1 MTIPH
6 KLTKLQERIRALTA
20 GIAPL
25 TISRPDIRSDILV
38 NPHGGLFSFTGPAG
52 NIIDLDLDAACKLHY
67 PGGLNSAQ
75 IAMFNALA
83 SKEYRFITA
92 CVGRRVGKTTV
103 ANLALHLVSL
113 MPGKG
118 LLIIAPNLN
127 LADISW
133 TIQTGYMRKYDVE
146 VVRMNSADK
155 TIELS
160 NGSFIK
166 VGSSNRPDSCVGRS
180 YDLILYDEAGIA
192 EELATGFNVALRPT
206 LDKPNSKCIFISTPR
221 GLNDFHTFYQRGFS
235 TDPRFS
241 KWCSI
246 HATFEVNDR
255 ASLEDIEEAL
265 ATMSE
270 QHFAQEYL
278 AQFTSFE
285 GQVFKSFVKERDIF
299 YLDGIDLNGCDAYI
313 GYDVGFRDPSA
324 CVVILVDMGTGI
336 HYIVD
341 AWQEGNLSTA
351 DQAAKVKAS
360 MEIWDAD
367 FIYIDSAAAQMKHDF
382 AVLYDIMC
390 INADKSI
397 LDGVG
402 YLTMMFEQ
410 GRLKVADHLE
420 DFIIALTNAR
430 WDTDSQREKLKHEDS
445 FIHYMDAFR
454 YGVYTARHQ
463 VG

>member
-1 MTIPH
+1 MKPK
-6 KLTKLQERIRALTA
+6 KLAGWERIKELTS
-20 GIAPL
+20 GIPPL
-25 TISRPDIRSDILV
+25 TVSREGIRTDKLV
-38 NPHGGLFSFTGPAG
+38 NPHGGLFSFVSPTGEV
-52 NIIDLDLDAACKLHY
+52 IDLDLDAALRLHY
-67 PGGLNSAQ
+67 PGGINPAQ
-75 IAMFNALA
+75 TAMFNALA
-83 SKEYRFITA
+83 SLEYRFISA
-92 CVGRRVGKTTV
+92 CVSRRVGKTTV

-133 TIQTGYMRKYDVE
+133 TIQTGYLRKWNVE
-146 VVRMNSADK
+146 VIRMNSADK

-192 EELATGFNVALRPT
+192 EDLATGFNVALRPT
-206 LDKPNSKCIFISTPR
+206 LDRPNSKCIFISTPR
-221 GLNDFHTFYQRGFS
+221 GLNDFHDFYQRGFS
-235 TDPRFS
+235 KEPRFA

-246 HATFEVNDR
+246 HATFEINDR
-255 ASLEDIEEAL
+255 VVIDDIIEAYE
-265 ATMSE
+265 TMPESE
-270 QHFAQEYL
+270 FQQEYL
-278 AQFTSFE
+278 AQFTSFQ
-285 GQVFKSFVKERDIF
+285 GQVFTSFVKERDIF
-299 YLDGIDLNGCDAYI
+299 YLDGIDLNGCECYI

-324 CVVILVDMGTGI
+324 LVVILVDLGTGI

-341 AWQEGNLSTA
+341 AWQEANLTTSEQA
-351 DQAAKVKAS
+351 DKVKAA
-360 MEIWDAD
+360 MELWGAD

-382 AVLYDIMC
+382 ATLYDIMC

-397 LDGVG
+397 LDGVS
-402 YLTMMFEQ
+402 YLTMLLEQ
-410 GRLKVADHLE
+410 GRLKIADHLE
-420 DFIIALTNAR
+420 EFIIAITNAR
-430 WDTDSQREKLKHEDS
+430 WDTKSTREKLKHEDN

-454 YGVYTARHQ
+454 YGVYTARHM